1 MIAKHISTLP
11 LDYQVILLVEL
22 FSRGMVD
29 KDTLWY
35 KEWITLNINTNLVEV
50 IAELVDTEQANA

>member
-50 IAELVDTEQANA
+50 IAELVDKDQANA